1 MSIILNLLSF
11 IQVVVYTIFVRY
23 KVLIMSLICHLFE
36 RSIKGLSMQNILKLS
51 SLPPYSK
58 AILSLLVLSF
68 SIFYTACNQAD
79 DYYAP
84 TIEDTD
90 TSLAGNYDDA
100 DLIDDYDMSG
110 QTGINAGSTAGMMID
125 DETQRLAEQVAFID
139 VDLTPRKPLYTRSDT
154 AMLAVVAYDRYG
166 NEVPLPTLQ
175 ITPRPE
181 SIAQLND
188 MELTFL
194 EEGQGALRLC
204 VDLNRSVC
212 GRVSFYVDDAAPTIT
227 LQQPQPFEIQRGE
240 QATLEVKGI
249 ADGHQAL
256 YINDVEVA
264 TNTDGTFTHTI
275 PLRFGYNT
283 VEVSASDGIRTP
295 ATRILRSVLYA
306 PQELSMNR
314 ERLQWEAGIVL
325 NIAPSVLYDVQGVA
339 DTYMDQFTRFTD
351 LSNTLSYILSYLN
364 PLALLDEA
372 LVEDEDF
379 QLFLIDIDM
388 GTPHIQIMPQDDR
401 LEVFLRFANFRAIV
415 DGSFSFEGIE
425 IDLSGAISIDM
436 SAFTALKVVFQ
447 EGSFSFEI
455 DEVGIA
461 LEDLSASMIDPTAQ
475 ALIDTLTSTLRLG
488 ISAWGET
495 FIQQLAREEVPRLI
509 NQQSLEVIDLFE
521 ALELSFTQED
531 LQVDARTRIEPSL
544 SQLQVSAAQGL
555 SAYFDVVIDKQS
567 DPNANVPAYQ
577 EAIIPSHAPH
587 EIPWRYDRQ
596 ISIALALSTLNALL
610 YDLWQQELLSINLS
624 DKIPSFLAPLI
635 GRAELSSVLPPLIT
649 DTVAGSA
656 AALALSIE
664 GLYLN
669 IWSADMSRQDRYRV
683 SVYAAL
689 GLETQRPDLLAVDNG
704 MNSTGLL
711 QFTLPQGAIL
721 RVSLEEQDGDLAVV
735 DPNLI
740 ETSITQLLVPTID
753 ELVQESLHIDYPII
767 QLDVASQ
774 ESSDSQILLNQDLWL
789 IPNFEEGLSVD
800 NGWLMLNASL
810 DSVFIPK
817 SQ

>member
-1 MSIILNLLSF
+1 MSIVLNLLSF
-11 IQVVVYTIFVRY
+11 IKVPVYTIFVWY
-23 KVLIMSLICHLFE
+23 KVLMISLIHQFCE
-36 RSIKGLSMQNILKLS
+36 KSIKRLIMQRLLSFSFLTRCFKYV
-51 SLPPYSK
+51 P
-58 AILSLLVLSF
+58 SLLVLSF
-68 SIFYTACNQAD
+68 SMFYTACNQAD
-79 DYYAP
+79 TYYAP
-84 TIEDTD
+84 TAEEADA
-90 TSLAGNYDDA
+90 SLAGTHDDV
-100 DLIDDYDMSG
+100 DLMNDYDMSG
-110 QTGINAGSTAGMMID
+110 QAGINAGSTAGMIID

-139 VDLTPRKPLYTRSDT
+139 VDLTPRKPLYTRNET
-154 AMLAVVAYDRYG
+154 AMLAIVAYDRYG
-166 NEVPLPTLQ
+166 NELPLPTLQ
-175 ITPRPE
+175 VTPRPE

-188 MELTFL
+188 TELTFL

-227 LQQPQPFEIQRGE
+227 LQQPQPFAIQRGE

-249 ADGHQAL
+249 VQGHQAL
-256 YINDVEVA
+256 YINEVEVT
-264 TNTDGTFTHTI
+264 TNTDGTFIHTI
-275 PLRFGYNT
+275 PLHFGYNT

-306 PQELSMNR
+306 PQELAMDS
-314 ERLQWEAGIVL
+314 ERLQWENGIIL
-325 NIAPSVLYDVQGVA
+325 NIAPSVLYDAQGVA
-339 DTYMDQFTRFTD
+339 DTYMDQFTRFGD

-372 LVEDEDF
+372 LVEDDNF

-388 GTPHIQIMPQDDR
+388 GTPHIQIIPQDDR
-401 LEVFLRFANFRAIV
+401 LEIFLRFANFRAIV

-436 SAFTALKVVFQ
+436 SAFTALRVVLQ
-447 EGSFSFEI
+447 DGSFSFEI

-509 NQQSLEVIDLFE
+509 NQQSLEVVDLFE
-521 ALELSFTQED
+521 ALEFSFTQED

-555 SAYFDVVIDKQS
+555 SAYFDVIIDRQS

-587 EIPWRYDRQ
+587 EIPWRYDRK

-624 DKIPSFLAPLI
+624 DKIPSFLTPLI

-649 DTVAGSA
+649 ETATGSA

-664 GLYLN
+664 GLYLD

-683 SVYAAL
+683 SLYAAL
-689 GLETQRPDLLAVDNG
+689 GLETQKPDLLAVSNG
-704 MNSTGLL
+704 MDITGLL

-721 RVSLEEQDGDLAVV
+721 RVSLEEQGGDLAVV

-789 IPNFEEGLSVD
+789 IPNFEEGLSLE

-817 SQ
+817 NQ